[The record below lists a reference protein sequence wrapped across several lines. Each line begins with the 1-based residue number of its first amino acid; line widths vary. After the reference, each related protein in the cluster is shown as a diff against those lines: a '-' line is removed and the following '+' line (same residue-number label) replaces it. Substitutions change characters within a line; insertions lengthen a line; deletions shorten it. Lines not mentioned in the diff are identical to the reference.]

1 MPQPA
6 PTPKATV
13 LVIDDHPLFRKGVL
27 ELLSSTAHLQPVGEA
42 ENGDEGI
49 AKALSL
55 DPDLILL
62 DLNMKGGKD
71 GITTLQHMR
80 AQGIESRIVILTVS
94 DDSHDL
100 ISAIRAGADGY
111 LLKDT
116 EPEDMLRHL
125 EEALFGKTVIS
136 EGLTTLLASALRQE
150 TLMRSPNS
158 AELTERELTI
168 LRYLAQGLSNK
179 LIARELDIMES
190 TVKVHIR
197 NLLKKLK
204 FHSRLEAAVWA
215 VTNGLSSR

>member
-1 MPQPA
+1 MP
-6 PTPKATV
+6 PTALTSNATV

-42 ENGDEGI
+42 DNGDAGI
-49 AKALSL
+49 AQALAL

-80 AQGIESRIVILTVS
+80 AQGIESRIIILTVS

-136 EGLTTLLASALRQE
+136 EGLTTLLASALRRE
-150 TLMRSPNS
+150 TLMRSPNP

-215 VTNGLSSR
+215 VSNGLSSR